1 MLAEGHWVRFT
12 VAGERYALPVEAVA
26 QVISLDRL
34 RPTPIAGWAG
44 TVGLPEGT
52 IPLADGAELLGESGG
67 AGPPGPGPVIRG
79 PLPLA
84 FTGGGVPGLTA
95 GGPCSLPRRRG
106 P

>member
-52 IPLADGAELLGESGG
+52 IPLADGAELLGEIDR
-67 AGPPGPGPVIRG
+67 AVVPGRGLVIRG
-79 PLPLA
+79 RLPLA
-84 FTGGGVPGLTA
+84 FTVDDVSGLTA
-95 GGPCSLPRRRG
+95 GAACPLVGRVG
-106 P
+106 